1 MEPTDTT
8 PEKKK
13 RGRPPLPPELK
24 KPKKSVSGIS
34 ARKEGGY
41 AAQKKYW
48 ETHAEKIKE
57 IRARTREKNRGYL
70 YEPRLRLTTKSKEQL
85 EELCSSSGLSI
96 TKLFCALV
104 KEKYGVELDQPTL
117 ENKDDK
123 S

>member
-24 KPKKSVSGIS
+24 ATTGQENSSVKKD
-34 ARKEGGY
+34 KY
-41 AAQKKYW
+41 AAQKKYQR
-48 ETHAEKIKE
+48 THPEKMRE
-57 IRARTREKNRGYL
+57 IQARKRAKARGYI
-70 YEPRLRLTTKSKEQL
+70 YEPRLRLTMKSKEQL

-117 ENKDDK
+117 KNKDDK